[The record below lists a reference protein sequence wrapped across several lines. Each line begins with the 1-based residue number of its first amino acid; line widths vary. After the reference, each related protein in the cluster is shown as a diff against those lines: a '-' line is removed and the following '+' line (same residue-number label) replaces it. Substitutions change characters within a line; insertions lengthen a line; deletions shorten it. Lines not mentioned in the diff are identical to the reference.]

1 MFFSAF
7 LRFFVKKTDLIPFV
21 VVVFC
26 VYLVNWQGD
35 VVFWGCKR
43 VRRLANSCVNRLVGI
58 VFFGHHPVEWR
69 VIWTEAGGLLWFCPW
84 TVVVLPVNW

>member
-1 MFFSAF
+1 MFFFAF

-43 VRRLANSCVNRLVGI
+43 VRRLENFCFNSLVGI
-58 VFFGHHPVEWR
+58 VFFGQHPTEWR
-69 VIWTEAGGLLWFCPW
+69 VIWAKADGLLWFCPW
-84 TVVVLPVNW
+84 AVVVLPVNW